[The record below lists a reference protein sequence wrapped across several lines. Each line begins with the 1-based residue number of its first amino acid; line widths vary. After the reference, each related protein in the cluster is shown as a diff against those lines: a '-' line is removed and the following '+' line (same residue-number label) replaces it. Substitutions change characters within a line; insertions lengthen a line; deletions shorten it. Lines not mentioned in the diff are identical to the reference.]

1 LSRARALRLARLSTA
16 AALTLATVAAG
27 AAAAA
32 PASHTASDQSLA
44 GKPDDPGN
52 GNGKGNG
59 KGHGKPSPSPSP
71 TETATPQTAFTPGLA
86 LKTDKGANTGAA
98 EPSLAVDRHDNV
110 YVSGP
115 VGVPT
120 GGCPVWTIHPG
131 SLNAQGLQYEYDG
144 SSDTDHAG
152 VGGGDCDIS
161 TGPNPG
167 GAAGYDDVSVSSLSI
182 ANLTTNRSTDGHT
195 FQDPANPVGTQ
206 VFGVDRQWQA
216 ADYGLGTQG
225 VHYLTVHDLATT
237 NIMVA
242 VSTDGGYSF
251 VSNSTAIDGAHQFA
265 ATGNNGNHFG
275 TLVVD
280 PTTHRLYLPFI
291 APADPNDSVNHV
303 VYVAE
308 GTPDPS
314 NPLLPISWTDHV
326 VYTGPA
332 DQTLDHIFPAI
343 TIDTAGT
350 VYVAWAGDTASS
362 ATNRIALSRMST
374 PRDASTWT
382 APVFVDDGTGHSNM
396 FPWLA
401 AGAPGIVDVTW
412 YGSGQ
417 AGSGASCP
425 AGQSGQPNDS
435 AGVNNNCFNQFTTKF
450 AQSTDGGQ
458 TFAVTDATPVV
469 HAGSI
474 CDAGTACLTI
484 GGDRTLLD
492 FFDMELDSAGGANI
506 AYASD
511 IASPGTAQ
519 ITYTRQC
526 SGVSATTGAAFTRD
540 CGAMVPPTQSGP
552 TETCD
557 GANVITDATGDSS
570 NPTGGPAAGTSDIT
584 NVAFTPTATGFD
596 ITLTAADLEQVPPTG
611 TADQYWYVTWVGP
624 DGKRYGVEHAEPS
637 ALGSYEV
644 GPYDAAS
651 NQLTDSTL
659 IDGEFNAG
667 PGGTVVWHVPSAAVG
682 SPTIPVASGQP
693 PAVSAP
699 YAVTVA
705 GEGAADAGGL
715 VFTQPT
721 DRAPDSGTGPAWSV
735 C

>member
-1 LSRARALRLARLSTA
+1 MSRARTLRLARLCTA
-16 AALTLATVAAG
+16 AALLTATVAAG
-27 AAAAA
+27 AAVAAT
-32 PASHTASDQSLA
+32 PARQTSTAQSLA

-52 GNGKGNG
+52 GHGNG
-59 KGHGKPSPSPSP
+59 NGHGKPSPSPSP
-71 TETATPQTAFTPGLA
+71 TDSATPQTAFTPGLA

-98 EPSLAVDRHDNV
+98 EPSLAIDRHDNV

-120 GGCPVWTIHPG
+120 GGCPVWTIHPD
-131 SLNAQGLQYEYDG
+131 SLNAQGLPYEYDG
-144 SSDTDHAG
+144 TADTDHAG

-167 GAAGYDDVSVSSLSI
+167 GTKGYDDVSVSSLSL

-195 FQDPANPVGTQ
+195 FQTPANPAGQ
-206 VFGVDRQWQA
+206 QIFGVDRQWQA
-216 ADYGLGTQG
+216 ADYGLGAKG

-251 VSNSTAIDGAHQFA
+251 VTNSTAIDAAHQGT

-280 PTTHRLYLPFI
+280 PTTHKLYLPFI
-291 APADPNDSVNHV
+291 APADPSDSVNHV

-308 GTPDPS
+308 GTPNPA
-314 NPLLPISWTDHV
+314 NPLAPISWTDHV
-326 VYTGPA
+326 VYNDPSG
-332 DQTLDHIFPAI
+332 QTLDHIFPAI

-350 VYVAWAGDTASS
+350 VYVAWAGDTKSS
-362 ATNRIALSRMST
+362 TTNRISLSRMTT
-374 PRDASTWT
+374 PRDAAGWT
-382 APVFVDDGTGHSNM
+382 TPVFVDDGTGHSNM

-417 AGSGASCP
+417 GGGGATCP
-425 AGQSGQPNDS
+425 AGQSGQPSDS

-450 AQSTDGGQ
+450 AQSTDGGS
-458 TFAVTDATPVV
+458 TFAVTDATPVI
-469 HAGSI
+469 HKGSI

-492 FFDMELDSAGGANI
+492 FFDMEIDSAGGANI

-511 IASPGTAQ
+511 VDTPGTAQ

-540 CGAMVPPTQSGP
+540 CSALVTPVPSGP
-552 TETCD
+552 TQVCGD
-557 GANVITDATGDSS
+557 AMSFTDPAGDST

-584 NVAFTPTATGFD
+584 NVAFTKTTSGFD
-596 ITLTAADLEQVPPTG
+596 VTLTAADLEQVPPIG

-624 DGKRYGVEHAEPS
+624 DGTRYGVEHAEPS
-637 ALGSYEV
+637 ALGSYQV
-644 GPYDAAS
+644 GPYDATS
-651 NQLTDSTL
+651 NQLTSSTS
-659 IDGEFNAG
+659 ITGEFNAG
-667 PGGTVVWHVPSAAVG
+667 TSGTLVWHVPGSAVG
-682 SPTIPVASGQP
+682 IPAGDNSGLTP
-693 PAVSAP
+693 VSAP
-699 YAVTVA
+699 YALTIA

-721 DRAPDSGTGPAWSV
+721 DRAPDSGTGPAWSWSL